1 MRIHS
6 SKRVIGLSLTALLFI
21 SPMGMFGPAF
31 ALTGFEVVSGD
42 ATLSQTG
49 DVWNVTSTSQAAIV
63 QWQTFNVGANQTVNF
78 ILPDVTASLLNR
90 ILGGPSTI
98 LGRINSNG
106 TVLLSNTA
114 GIRIG
119 QSAAINAAGF
129 VASSLKISDQ
139 NYLSNNWTF
148 TRDPNGNPASVI
160 NEGDITTA
168 PGGFVVLSGAAV
180 ANSGNIFAP
189 DGTVHLAVGDTIRM
203 QVGPNHA
210 VDVTIDDA
218 LQAKID
224 GLQVAIANSGD
235 INARTVELQ
244 AKLSESL
251 YEHVINTDGVIRT
264 TGAVREGATIRLYGV
279 TEDGTGIVFH
289 EGVLDA
295 SQVAFDGG
303 TVHILGDHLVMAGDI
318 IANGVN
324 GGTVLIGGDYQGKD
338 TLHHATTTTVTETA
352 SLQANAI
359 ADGDGGKVIAW
370 ADDHTRFDGHA
381 EARGGALGGD
391 GGLIETSG
399 KQTLIVGQSAMVDA
413 SAANGIGGL
422 WLLDPT
428 NLTINSGAGGDTSSN
443 VYANNIQTTL
453 NTGTSVTVQTS
464 GAGGGNGHINVNDGV
479 SINKTGGGEA
489 TLRLNAHE
497 NIQFN
502 GTAGP
507 GINIASSS
515 GKLNLI
521 LNADTDATNGGAIR
535 LNYTTID
542 TNNGD
547 IIMGGGADPLT
558 TAAIGTSSYT
568 AGIRFENSTL
578 STGTGDMA
586 LRGQGRND
594 AGTSYHHGVLVST
607 NSALSTT
614 SGDITI
620 TGTGGNGAANN
631 YGVWV
636 YNGADISTVD
646 GNLNITG
653 TGGNSAGGS
662 NEGIRIQD
670 VGSTVSATG
679 TGNVTLTGT
688 GGTGTTSNFGVYV
701 VNGGAVSTVD
711 GSLNVTGTGGNGT
724 GSYNQGIRIQS
735 AGSTVRATG
744 TGDVTLTG
752 IGGTGTSINFGVW
765 VVNGG
770 DVSTVDG
777 SLNVT
782 GTGGN
787 GTLNNNEGIRI
798 ESAGSTVRATGTGDV
813 TLTGT
818 GGTGTSSHYG
828 VLVYNGGAASTVD
841 GSLSINGTGG
851 TGTSN
856 NFGVWVY
863 NGGRVST
870 VDGSLNVTGRGGT
883 GTLNSNEGIR
893 IESAGS
899 TVYSAGSGDVTLT
912 GIGGTGV
919 AGNRGVFI
927 FDNSNI
933 STVDGNLSL
942 TGTGGN
948 GSSTS
953 NHGVSLHT
961 NGTVTSTSGNITL
974 TGTKGGFATDV
985 GISNEAGTNDIGSG
999 TMTGTITL
1007 NGDTMNLAGTT
1018 VQTTGGVTLA
1028 NRTAGT
1034 TIGLGTGTGTLSLT
1048 DAVLDDVISSSLT
1061 IGSGTAGDIAL
1072 DGVNLTGQTMDLT
1085 LQTAGSILDGN
1096 AGATNLTTD
1105 QNATMIAGGTLGTNA
1120 DALEVAITDTL
1131 SVQANGQDG
1140 TGVSMNVD
1148 GTIGTLDI
1156 QQTQAAPQFSHNQ
1169 IRDYYAQ
1176 TSVSKQPFSG
1186 LALVNGVAQRKVF
1199 NAPAPDHN
1207 FLLRNNDSDQPR
1219 NALGAQHFDLNLE
1232 PLPDAAASVSASL
1245 ANPPVNPDGIEA
1257 ADHAEPQPDGS
1268 VRLVPAG

>member
-1 MRIHS
+1 MRIHPS
-6 SKRVIGLSLTALLFI
+6 NRLIGLSLTALLLI

-106 TVLLSNTA
+106 TILLSNTA

-129 VASSLKISDQ
+129 VASSLKLSDQ
-139 NYLSNNWTF
+139 NYLNNNWTF
-148 TRDPNGNPASVI
+148 TRDANGNPASVI

-218 LQAKID
+218 LQARID
-224 GLQVAIANSGD
+224 GLQAAIANSGD

-279 TEDGTGIVFH
+279 TEDGTGTVFH
-289 EGVLDA
+289 EGLLDA
-295 SQVAFDGG
+295 NSIAFDGG

-324 GGTVLIGGDYQGKD
+324 GGEILIGGDYQGKD

-370 ADDHTRFDGHA
+370 ADDHTRFDGDA
-381 EARGGALGGD
+381 QAKGGTHSGD

-399 KQTLIVGQSAMVDA
+399 KQTLIVGQSAHVDA
-413 SAANGIGGL
+413 SAANGSGGL

-428 NLTINSGAGGDTSSN
+428 DLTINSGAGGDTSSN
-443 VYANNIQTTL
+443 VYADNIQTTL

-464 GAGGGNGHINVNDGV
+464 GAGGGNGRITVNDGV

-497 NIQFN
+497 TIVFN
-502 GTAGP
+502 GSNGT

-515 GKLNLI
+515 DQLNLT
-521 LNADTDATNGGAIR
+521 LNADTDATNAGAIR

-586 LRGQGRND
+586 LRGQGWND

-631 YGVWV
+631 FSVWV

-670 VGSTVSATG
+670 TGSTVRATG

-711 GSLNVTGTGGNGT
+711 GSLNVTGTGG
-724 GSYNQGIRIQS
+724 
-735 AGSTVRATG
+735 
-744 TGDVTLTG
+744 
-752 IGGTGTSINFGVW
+752 TGTSSNYGIW
-765 VVNGG
+765 VLSGSTL
-770 DVSTVDG
+770 STVNG

-787 GTLNNNEGIRI
+787 GTGSQNQGLRVQNTGAAIR
-798 ESAGSTVRATGTGDV
+798 STGTGGV

-818 GGTGTSSHYG
+818 GGNGTHSNRG
-828 VLVYNGGAASTVD
+828 ILVYNNAVVNT
-841 GSLSINGTGG
+841 
-851 TGTSN
+851 TS
-856 NFGVWVY
+856 
-863 NGGRVST
+863 
-870 VDGSLNVTGRGGT
+870 
-883 GTLNSNEGIR
+883 
-893 IESAGS
+893 
-899 TVYSAGSGDVTLT
+899 
-912 GIGGTGV
+912 
-919 AGNRGVFI
+919 
-927 FDNSNI
+927 
-933 STVDGNLSL
+933 GNLSL

-948 GSSTS
+948 GSANS
-953 NHGVSLHT
+953 NHGVSLYN
-961 NGTVTSTSGNITL
+961 NGTVTSTSGDITL
-974 TGTKGGFATDV
+974 TGIKGSFATDV
-985 GISNEAGTNDIGSG
+985 GITNESGTNDIGSG
-999 TMTGTITL
+999 AMTGNITL
-1007 NGDTMNLAGTT
+1007 NSDTMSLAGATI
-1018 VQTTGGVTLA
+1018 QTTGGVTLA
-1028 NRTAGT
+1028 NRTSGT
-1034 TIGLGTGTGTLSLT
+1034 TIGLGTGAGTLSLT
-1048 DAVLDDVISSSLT
+1048 DAVLDSVIASSLS
-1061 IGSGTAGDIAL
+1061 IGSGTAGDMAL

-1085 LQTAGSILDGN
+1085 LTTGGSILDGN
-1096 AGATNLTTD
+1096 GGATNLTTD
-1105 QNATMIAGGTLGTNA
+1105 QNATLIAGGTIGTGA

-1140 TGVSMNVD
+1140 AGVSMNVD

-1156 QQTQAAPQFSHNQ
+1156 QATQSVSTSISSDSQTFSYHQ
-1169 IRDYYAQ
+1169 LKDYYVQSMSDSASSTT
-1176 TSVSKQPFSG
+1176 TSPFVG
-1186 LALVNGVAQRKVF
+1186 QALVNGTAQETTVPASF
-1199 NAPAPDHN
+1199 NASAPDHN
-1207 FLLRNNDSDQPR
+1207 FLLRNNDIDQPR
-1219 NALGAQHFDLNLE
+1219 NAMGGEHFDLNLE

-1245 ANPPVNPDGIEA
+1245 ANPPVNPDGVVA

>member
-1 MRIHS
+1 MRIHPS
-6 SKRVIGLSLTALLFI
+6 NRLIGLSLTALLFI
-21 SPMGMFGPAF
+21 SPMGICGPAF

-42 ATLSQTG
+42 ATLSQSG

-63 QWQTFNVGANQTVNF
+63 QWQTFNVGATQTVNF

-106 TVLLSNTA
+106 TILLSNTA

-129 VASSLKISDQ
+129 VASSLKLSDQ

-148 TRDPNGNPASVI
+148 TRDANGNPASVI

-218 LQAKID
+218 LQVKID
-224 GLQVAIANSGD
+224 GLQAAIANSGD

-324 GGTVLIGGDYQGKD
+324 GGTILIGGDYQGHD
-338 TLHHATTTTVTETA
+338 TLHHATTTIVTETA

-381 EARGGALGGD
+381 EARGGANSGD

-413 SAANGIGGL
+413 SAANGSGGL

-428 NLTINSGAGGDTSSN
+428 DLTINSGAGGDTSSN

-464 GAGGGNGHINVNDGV
+464 GAGGGNGRITVNDGV
-479 SINKTGGGEA
+479 NINKTGGGEA

-497 NIQFN
+497 SIIFN

-515 GKLNLI
+515 DQLHVT

-535 LNYTTID
+535 MDYTTID

-547 IIMGGGADPLT
+547 IIMGGGANPLT
-558 TAAIGTSSYT
+558 TAAIGTSSH
-568 AGIRFENSTL
+568 AQGLRFENSTL
-578 STGTGDMA
+578 LTTGTGDMA
-586 LRGQGRND
+586 LRGQGWDD
-594 AGTSYHHGVLVST
+594 AGTNSQHGVLVHT

-614 SGDITI
+614 GGDITI
-620 TGTGGNGAANN
+620 AGTGGNGVSDSQGVYVLSGGAVSTVDGNLVVTGTGGNGTGDKNAGIRVVSVGSTVHSTGSGNVTLTGTGGTGTSSH
-631 YGVWV
+631 YGVDV
-636 YNGADISTVD
+636 YNGAISTVD
-646 GNLNITG
+646 GSLNVTGTGGTGTSKNYGIYILSGGAISTVDGSLSVTG
-653 TGGNSAGGS
+653 TGGNGTGVE
-662 NEGIRIQD
+662 NEGIRVRDAGTQ
-670 VGSTVSATG
+670 VSATG

-688 GGTGTTSNFGVYV
+688 GGTGTLGHR
-701 VNGGAVSTVD
+701 
-711 GSLNVTGTGGNGT
+711 GT
-724 GSYNQGIRIQS
+724 
-735 AGSTVRATG
+735 
-744 TGDVTLTG
+744 
-752 IGGTGTSINFGVW
+752 
-765 VVNGG
+765 
-770 DVSTVDG
+770 
-777 SLNVT
+777 
-782 GTGGN
+782 
-787 GTLNNNEGIRI
+787 
-798 ESAGSTVRATGTGDV
+798 
-813 TLTGT
+813 
-818 GGTGTSSHYG
+818 
-828 VLVYNGGAASTVD
+828 LVYNSASVNTTSGA
-841 GSLSINGTGG
+841 
-851 TGTSN
+851 
-856 NFGVWVY
+856 
-863 NGGRVST
+863 
-870 VDGSLNVTGRGGT
+870 
-883 GTLNSNEGIR
+883 
-893 IESAGS
+893 
-899 TVYSAGSGDVTLT
+899 
-912 GIGGTGV
+912 
-919 AGNRGVFI
+919 
-927 FDNSNI
+927 
-933 STVDGNLSL
+933 LSL

-948 GSSTS
+948 GSGSA

-974 TGTKGGFATDV
+974 TGTKGSNAST
-985 GISNEAGTNDIGSG
+985 GIINEAGTNDIGSG
-999 TMTGTITL
+999 TMTGNITL
-1007 NGDTMNLAGTT
+1007 NSDTMSLAGTT

-1034 TIGLGTGTGTLSLT
+1034 TIGLGTGAGTLSLT
-1048 DAVLDDVISSSLT
+1048 DAVLDDC
-1061 IGSGTAGDIAL
+1061 DR
-1072 DGVNLTGQTMDLT
+1072 
-1085 LQTAGSILDGN
+1085 
-1096 AGATNLTTD
+1096 
-1105 QNATMIAGGTLGTNA
+1105 
-1120 DALEVAITDTL
+1120 
-1131 SVQANGQDG
+1131 
-1140 TGVSMNVD
+1140 
-1148 GTIGTLDI
+1148 
-1156 QQTQAAPQFSHNQ
+1156 QQPEY
-1169 IRDYYAQ
+1169 R
-1176 TSVSKQPFSG
+1176 
-1186 LALVNGVAQRKVF
+1186 
-1199 NAPAPDHN
+1199 
-1207 FLLRNNDSDQPR
+1207 
-1219 NALGAQHFDLNLE
+1219 
-1232 PLPDAAASVSASL
+1232 
-1245 ANPPVNPDGIEA
+1245 
-1257 ADHAEPQPDGS
+1257 
-1268 VRLVPAG
+1268 